1 MDNKIDWNILDKNR
15 KNILPDLKFLK
26 EDFYLGGGT
35 ALALQIGHRESIDF
49 DFFSNKKFNQNELL
63 EVFRKKISPKKINIV
78 QNKKDTLS
86 INIEDIEISCFSY
99 NYPLLKSLI
108 ETEYLMLASIE
119 DIAAMKLSA
128 ITSRATTKDYIDI
141 YYILQKI
148 PLDKL
153 MLIARKKYPEIDTNV
168 IVKSLIYFE
177 DIEEQPIDFKNGKE
191 VSLEKIK
198 AFLEKKV
205 KEYIQ
210 TN

>member
-1 MDNKIDWNILDKNR
+1 MNNKIDWDILDKNR

-49 DFFSNKKFNQNELL
+49 DFFSKKKFNQNELL
-63 EVFRKKISPKKINIV
+63 EEFRKKNSPKKIDIV
-78 QNKKDTLS
+78 QNKKNTLS
-86 INIEDIEISCFSY
+86 LNIKDIEISCFSY